1 MSFLNQM
8 INDLEILCWI
18 NQRDGREAEEKA
30 YSLEIQ
36 QKEMQTELEYES
48 KKMIKEHEDNVSI
61 NNLKINDLN
70 NEFKKYRQ
78 EIKFEMNIKDHILD
92 KIKNQGDTYKD
103 ELILL
108 RKIIMNKKQT
118 IR

>member
-36 QKEMQTELEYES
+36 QKEMQTE
-48 KKMIKEHEDNVSI
+48 
-61 NNLKINDLN
+61 
-70 NEFKKYRQ
+70 Q
-78 EIKFEMNIKDHILD
+78 E
-92 KIKNQGDTYKD
+92 
-103 ELILL
+103 
-108 RKIIMNKKQT
+108 
-118 IR
+118 

>member
-1 MSFLNQM
+1 
-8 INDLEILCWI
+8 
-18 NQRDGREAEEKA
+18 
-30 YSLEIQ
+30 
-36 QKEMQTELEYES
+36 
-48 KKMIKEHEDNVSI
+48 MIKEHEDNVSI

-78 EIKFEMNIKDHILD
+78 EIKYEMNIKDHILD

-118 IR
+118 IRYKDRIDQMNNSRNIGKSTNKDKQNTLTVVESENKDNIQDIDPNEESVDE